1 MTAPRRALVVVDVQQ
16 EYFDGVL
23 QIQAPS
29 REATLANVVAALD
42 VAREAGLPVVVVQ
55 HELPE
60 GAPVFAVGSESWS
73 LHPEV
78 ERRLDPSWKRA
89 TKDKGSVFA
98 GTDVAQWLA
107 ERDVDTVTVV
117 GYMTNNCDL
126 ATAVGAEE
134 LGLNAE
140 ILSDATGA
148 IHLANE
154 AGQVSA
160 DQLHQTLLVLL
171 HSNFAAVATTEAWVA
186 AVREA
191 TSLMVRSL
199 HAAADLVNSFK
210 QVSVDQAA
218 VVARF
223 APSSHEA
230 SVGEMAPMTTVP
242 QLRRALSRYQ
252 FGSEAPATGGGDS
265 QGGAVT
271 APPDGTTP

>member
-16 EYFDGVL
+16 EYFDGIL
-23 QIQAPS
+23 QIQSPS
-29 REATLANVVAALD
+29 REETLANVLAALGTAQEQD
-42 VAREAGLPVVVVQ
+42 LPVVVVQ

-134 LGLNAE
+134 LGLTAE

-186 AVREA
+186 AVAAGEA
-191 TSLMVRSL
+191 LPTSDLGTSATQGR
-199 HAAADLVNSFK
+199 AA
-210 QVSVDQAA
+210 
-218 VVARF
+218 
-223 APSSHEA
+223 
-230 SVGEMAPMTTVP
+230 
-242 QLRRALSRYQ
+242 
-252 FGSEAPATGGGDS
+252 FGG
-265 QGGAVT
+265 
-271 APPDGTTP
+271 